1 MLSRVADSLYWMSR
15 YIERAENN
23 ARIAD
28 VNLQLLLDLTN
39 PTEMDPH
46 QQWDPIISSLEEDE
60 LFASLYDKPDGKA
73 VIDFVSLQKKNP
85 NSIYSCLAHARENAR
100 TTSEQISS
108 EMWEQINRLYLF
120 VKSDTAKKLVRTSPY
135 EFFKRIIAGSHLFQ
149 GITDATMTHGEGWD
163 FIRIGKLLERADCT
177 SRILDV
183 KYHILL
189 PSGEKVGGNV
199 DTIQWMSVL
208 KSCSALE
215 AYRKIYVGQV
225 APWRVAEFIIT
236 HSAFPRSIRFSVDCF
251 DAALHHISGSNDT
264 KYANEAERLSGRLR
278 SDLDYVTI
286 GDIFKFGLHE
296 YLEQIQDRLAEIS
309 SAMHAS
315 LLREQRA
322 REFSLRIEQGQIPA
336 EERFAEEHPDQSAE
350 GEVGTER
357 QLGRP
362 DALADEQRRQA
373 DERPEERAGKD
384 AEQDRAPAQEGADG
398 REEFQVAA
406 SHRFA
411 RNLQLAHDAGYL
423 VHGIEQ
429 DFFVADRDPVVVKA
443 QVRLAEIA
451 TVNDCFV
458 AKQE

>member
-39 PTEMDPH
+39 PSDNDP
-46 QQWDPIISSLEEDE
+46 QAIWEPIISSLEENE
-60 LFASLYDKPDGKA
+60 LFASLYDKFDGKA

-100 TTSEQISS
+100 TTREQISS

-120 VKSDTAKKLVRTSPY
+120 VKGDGAKKLVRTSPY
-135 EFFKRIIAGSHLFQ
+135 EFFNRVISGSHLYQ

-251 DAALHHISGSNDT
+251 DAALHHISGSADS

-278 SDLDYVTI
+278 SDLDYITI

-296 YLEQIQDRLAEIS
+296 YLEQIQDKLAEIS
-309 SAMHAS
+309 SAM
-315 LLREQRA
+315 
-322 REFSLRIEQGQIPA
+322 
-336 EERFAEEHPDQSAE
+336 
-350 GEVGTER
+350 
-357 QLGRP
+357 
-362 DALADEQRRQA
+362 
-373 DERPEERAGKD
+373 
-384 AEQDRAPAQEGADG
+384 QDSYCG
-398 REEFQVAA
+398 
-406 SHRFA
+406 S
-411 RNLQLAHDAGYL
+411 
-423 VHGIEQ
+423 
-429 DFFVADRDPVVVKA
+429 
-443 QVRLAEIA
+443 
-451 TVNDCFV
+451 TVENV
-458 AKQE
+458 SS